1 MSTANPRPGGR
12 VSVPMGQLFI
22 TSTALAVL
30 PGSDVATGLTRH
42 STGDWG
48 EVSAE
53 DAKTNDHALICGAR
67 LLSSYRT
74 HTGVRFWIITDA
86 DRSKTTVLLPEDY

>member
-1 MSTANPRPGGR
+1 MS
-12 VSVPMGQLFI
+12 VSMGQLFI

-30 PGSDVATGLTRH
+30 PGSDVASGLTRH

-48 EVSAE
+48 EISAE
-53 DAKTNDHALICGAR
+53 DAKTNDRALVCGAR

-74 HTGVRFWIITDA
+74 RNGVRFWIITDA